1 MNDLSLYKILL
12 RFFSAFWT
20 RILPGQYLNI
30 MKLSSM
36 KYFALLLVALPGFFI
51 TPQAQAVLTI
61 EITRGVDV
69 GIPVAIVP
77 FSLQGATLAGESM
90 TKIIEADLTRSG
102 RFDSIPQADFLQQP
116 HKANQVRFKDWRLIK
131 ADYLVVGSIR
141 QTGAKMYTVKF
152 QLLDIF
158 KGNTMTG
165 YQYNVQTSKLRGVAH
180 QISDIIYEKLTG
192 EKGAFNTKIAYVT
205 VEKSS
210 KGKRYLLQV
219 ADSDGYAPQTI
230 LDSHQPL
237 MSAAWSPDA
246 RKLAYVSFEKRRS
259 MIYIQRLSDG
269 KRENVASFKGIN
281 SAPAFSPDGTKLAF
295 VSSKSGNAEIY
306 LLDLR
311 TRAIKRLTN
320 HHAIDTEPSW
330 LPNGRG
336 LVFTSSRSGQP
347 QVYRMNADGSGV
359 QRLTYSGKYNARPS
373 VSSDGKL
380 LVMIRRGSGKFHV
393 AVMNLR
399 TKEITELTDTL
410 LDESPS
416 FAPNGRMVLY
426 ATEQGN
432 RGVLAAVSSDG
443 RVRQTL
449 RFLRGDVREPA
460 WSPYLR

>member
-1 MNDLSLYKILL
+1 
-12 RFFSAFWT
+12 
-20 RILPGQYLNI
+20 
-30 MKLSSM
+30 MKLSIM
-36 KYFALLLVALPGFFI
+36 KKFTALLIILSGLMVNP
-51 TPQAQAVLTI
+51 AQAVLTI

-69 GIPVAIVP
+69 GIPIAIVP
-77 FSLQGATLAGESM
+77 FSWDGAPVAGESM
-90 TKIIEADLTRSG
+90 TKVIEADLTRSG

-116 HKANQVRFKDWRLIK
+116 HNAKQVRFKDWRLIK

-141 QTGAKMYTVKF
+141 QAGTATYSVKF
-152 QLLDIF
+152 QLMDVF
-158 KGNTMTG
+158 KGNTLTG
-165 YQYNVQTSKLRGVAH
+165 YEFSIQSTKLRNIAH

-205 VEKSS
+205 VEKTK

-219 ADSDGYAPQTI
+219 ADSDGFNPQTI
-230 LDSHQPL
+230 LNSHQPL

-246 RKLAYVSFEKRRS
+246 RKLAYVSFEKKRS
-259 MIYIQRLSDG
+259 MIFIQRLSDG

-281 SAPAFSPDGTKLAF
+281 SAPAFSPDGNKLAF
-295 VSSKSGNAEIY
+295 VSSKEGNTEIY
-306 LLDLR
+306 ILDLR

-320 HHAIDTEPSW
+320 HHGIDTEPSW

-347 QVYRMNADGSGV
+347 QIYRMNIDGSGV

-373 VSSDGKL
+373 VSADGSL
-380 LVMIRRGSGKFHV
+380 MVMISRGNGRYHV

-399 TKEITELTDTL
+399 TKEITKLTDTQ

-426 ATEQGN
+426 ATEQAN
-432 RGVLAAVSSDG
+432 KGVLAAVSSDG
-443 RVRQTL
+443 RVRQSL
-449 RFLRGDVREPA
+449 RFLQGDVREPA